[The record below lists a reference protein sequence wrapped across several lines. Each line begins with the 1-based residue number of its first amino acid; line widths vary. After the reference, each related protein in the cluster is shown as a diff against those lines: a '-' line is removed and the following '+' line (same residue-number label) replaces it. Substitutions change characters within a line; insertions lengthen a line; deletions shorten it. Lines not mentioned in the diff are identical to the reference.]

1 MKGLYNKL
9 TLVLGLAL
17 AASLAFGC
25 AEERPA
31 IDRVQPYAL
40 DKTFFVGEDLVDPA
54 DNPEFWTQ
62 GTLVDV
68 GYGASQDGLFTS
80 TYAQP
85 MSRMKWEI
93 TEDYLIGRLSY
104 ERIDDSDGKGIGDEI
119 VDGVIV
125 AVFEIKDHFDIV
137 KAYNPTTGEELN
149 ILEENSTDRP
159 WYERKYMRVDW
170 SENLNTD
177 SYDFDTLSLLGI
189 YGGVEYESLAYY
201 VDDPRH
207 EDAPYF
213 DYEGG
218 YFDITSKAFAK
229 PGVVDLS
236 HLGWGID
243 SFPACFLD
251 NDFMGG
257 SAPSGSCSPVELTI
271 RQSFRKVEDLDYE
284 PRDWD
289 GLRFQAYGGFYVE
302 RYGFERNYGMSDQK
316 WRRFLAR
323 YPIWERSHYY
333 KNADVMTGSVP
344 CFTEGTTPPGKDPHR
359 DDNGDGTE
367 DECASAGGG
376 SRCDEFRQMCTLPYQ
391 QRKQQT
397 VAWYYTEKSDPE
409 FFEASALATHDWD
422 VALRTAVRTAKYTEC
437 VKIGGADC
445 KTKYPMYVGQED
457 DNVDAVALAL
467 EVDDC
472 RNGIAYKDKKGDK
485 AACEALADTI
495 GAKRGYSDG
504 VISIAKMD
512 EMIVLCH
519 SPVLFG
525 DPPACGAR
533 RLLEGMT
540 QADCGTLED
549 TASVEG
555 DNAVDA
561 AALTACRD
569 ALRVRRGD
577 LRYHQVNVIE
587 EPQTPSPWGIYTD
600 AEDPLTG
607 MTVSAAINVWSYVNN
622 LWSQKV
628 IDQLRYIAGELET
641 EDVTEGQYVKDW
653 TRAAMAASRDGML
666 PKLTRAERD
675 RRLSE
680 LTRGYAVEDLGA
692 NYKVLAE
699 AHPEVID
706 AVRKLKQEF
715 SGVRA
720 SLDAPSTMAPIY
732 QARRKAAEGSPVEAQ
747 LMNKMIQQLHGVEG
761 MAMSDGLLDLVSP
774 LRGGN
779 PSFQRQINQMK
790 ENALGEKGRCVLY
803 EAEAPMDLVG
813 LTDVLEAKFGK
824 FNPKD
829 STEDQWVRAERMRR
843 YLAARAH
850 QSVIV
855 HEMGHSIGMRHNFV
869 SSSDAWNYRPQYW
882 QLRTKNGTVTN
893 VCEDLDPDGE
903 GCVGP
908 RYFDPVTE
916 GESANLI
923 RMFMTSSV
931 MEYAGET
938 TQDFMGLGAYDFA
951 TARMFYGDAVAVHAD
966 PSYNLGT
973 PRANTVFSKMDNFGG
988 ILGISHSYGGN
999 DIHYSELQSSLQ
1011 LIKDC
1016 TVVDPQDFVPGRYD
1030 PEFSGTFHPVLDGLI
1045 VSVNG
1050 QHTRCRQQEVD
1061 YVNWTELRIPEE
1073 EEFGGYYRGGGGVD
1087 ALGRTR
1093 VPYGFAT
1100 DRWADLG
1107 NLSVYRHDNGADAYE
1122 IFDFLITQ
1130 QEVNHIFD
1138 NYRRGRQNFSVRSA
1152 AARTQGR
1159 YNEKVRD
1166 GAKGLTLMRNI
1177 YSQFSL
1183 ELGYDFDTFW
1193 PDVAP
1198 FWFPENILASGMVFD
1213 HFTRMAARPEIGPH
1227 FRQENNPVLLSS
1239 VDTIAEAGET
1249 QVVIPNGA
1257 TGKFGDIS
1265 AGGKLIE
1272 NRLAEG
1278 MGEYDSEL
1286 TINAGSYYD
1295 KISVAMLMT
1304 ESVDNYISD
1313 SREDFVDAR
1322 YRATSLADLF
1332 PDGYRRFLANA
1343 LTDDEFLKGP
1353 RVASNASGK
1362 PLVDGEGYPSSAIG
1376 WTSWWGEEPTACF
1389 PSDGSTVCGIY
1400 GNVAAAAYGG
1410 GQGPA
1415 NVTVIDPQLGWEIQK
1430 FYIAWTLLYLPEN
1443 QQQNWL
1449 DMMRIWELGKDADPG
1464 FEGRIEFHWPYGKV
1478 YVAKTFGRETIFGK
1492 EVERGIAA
1500 RVLEYAND
1508 LMVKAFQTTDGP
1520 DINGD
1525 GAPDWYLP
1533 VLNPDTGEPI
1543 VLWDKSIA
1551 GIQDGYVYPN
1561 GTEECNADY
1570 DGGCTCSSNRAC
1582 TELKSYIEVPFFLR
1596 QTLDAY
1602 GLMAPQQK
1610 GIYD

>member
-1 MKGLYNKL
+1 M
-9 TLVLGLAL
+9 TLVIMVLMVL
-17 AASLAFGC
+17 AAGC
-25 AEERPA
+25 AAERAA

-40 DKTFFVGEDLVDPA
+40 EKKFFVGEDLADPA

-85 MSRMKWEI
+85 MSRMRWEI
-93 TEDYLIGRLSY
+93 TEDFLIGRLSY
-104 ERIDDSDGKGIGDEI
+104 ERVEGSDGKGIGAEA

-125 AVFEIKDHFDIV
+125 AVFEIDKHFDIV
-137 KAYNPTTGEELN
+137 KAYNPTTGEKLN

-159 WYERKYMRVDW
+159 WFEREYMRVDW

-189 YGGVEYESLAYY
+189 YGGIEYESLAYY

-213 DYEGG
+213 DREAG
-218 YFDITSKAFAK
+218 YFDITNKAFAR

-251 NDFMGG
+251 NDFFGG
-257 SAPSGSCSPVELTI
+257 SYPAGSCSPVELTI

-284 PRDWD
+284 PRHWD
-289 GLRFQAYGGFYVE
+289 GFRFQAYGGFYVE

-316 WRRFLAR
+316 WRRFLAL

-333 KNADVMTGSVP
+333 KNPDAMTGAIP
-344 CFTEGTTPPGKDPHR
+344 CFTEETTPPGMDPHR
-359 DDNGDGTE
+359 DLNGDGTE
-367 DECASAGGG
+367 DECAAAGTG
-376 SRCDEFRQMCTLPYQ
+376 SRCDEFRQICTLPFQ

-397 VAWYYTEKSDPE
+397 IAWYYTEKSDPE
-409 FFEASALATHDWD
+409 FFEASAMAAHDWD
-422 VALRTAVRTAKYTEC
+422 VALRTAVRTARYAEC
-437 VKIGGADC
+437 VKTGQADC
-445 KTKYPMYVGQED
+445 RTKHPMYFGQED

-472 RNGIAYKDKKGDK
+472 RNGIAYHGKNGDEK
-485 AACEALADTI
+485 ACEALADSI
-495 GAKRGYSDG
+495 GATRGYSDG

-519 SPVLFG
+519 SPVLQ
-525 DPPACGAR
+525 DDHPACGER
-533 RLLEGMT
+533 RLPAGMT
-540 QADCGTLED
+540 QADCDALEE
-549 TASVEG
+549 TAYDEG
-555 DNAVDA
+555 DDA
-561 AALTACRD
+561 ADPDRLAACRD

-577 LRYHQVNVIE
+577 LRYHQINVIQ

-607 MTVSAAINVWSYVNN
+607 MTVSASVNVWSYVND

-628 IDQLRYIAGELET
+628 IDQLRYIGGELET
-641 EDVTEGQYVKDW
+641 EEITDGEYVKDW

-666 PKLTRAERD
+666 PRLTRSERN

-680 LTRGYAVEDLGA
+680 LAGGDGAADLDA
-692 NYKVLAE
+692 RYQALAE

-706 AVRKLKQEF
+706 AGLKLKQELT
-715 SGVRA
+715 GVMA
-720 SLDAPSTMAPIY
+720 TNDAASTMAPLY
-732 QARRKAAEGSPVEAQ
+732 QARRKAAEGTVVEAE
-747 LMNKMIQQLHGVEG
+747 LMSKMMQQLHGVEG
-761 MAMSDGLLDLVSP
+761 MAMSDGLMDIVSP

-779 PSFQRQINQMK
+779 PSFQRQIYRMK
-790 ENALGEKGRCVLY
+790 QNALAEQGRCVMY

-813 LTDVLEAKFGK
+813 LKEILEAKFGA
-824 FNPKD
+824 FNPQD
-829 STEDQWVRAERMRR
+829 QIGDQWARAEKMRR
-843 YLAARAH
+843 YLARRAH

-869 SSSDAWNYRPQYW
+869 SSSDAWNFRPQYW
-882 QLRTKNGTVTN
+882 QLRTKNGTVTALCN
-893 VCEDLDPDGE
+893 DLDPTGE
-903 GCVGP
+903 NCVGP
-908 RYFDPVTE
+908 RYFDPVTDE
-916 GESANLI
+916 ESENLI
-923 RMFMTSSV
+923 RMFMHSSV

-951 TARMFYGDAVAVHAD
+951 TARMFYGDVVAVHAD
-966 PSYNLGT
+966 QSYDAGT
-973 PRANTVFSKMDNFGG
+973 PRANTVFGKLDNFGG
-988 ILGISHSYGGN
+988 ILGFSHSYGGN
-999 DIHYSELQSSLQ
+999 EIHYSELQSALQ

-1016 TVVDPQDFVPGRYD
+1016 APVDPLDFVPARYD
-1030 PEFSGTFHPVLDGLI
+1030 PAVSGAWHPVIDGLI
-1045 VSVNG
+1045 VEVNG
-1050 QHTRCRQQEVD
+1050 QYSRCRQQEVD
-1061 YVNWTELRIPEE
+1061 YVTWDQLREPTKD
-1073 EEFGGYYRGGGGVD
+1073 EFGGWYRAGGGIDG
-1087 ALGRTR
+1087 LGRTR

-1138 NYRRGRQNFSVRSA
+1138 NYRRGRQGFSIRSA
-1152 AARTQGR
+1152 AARTQRR

-1177 YSQFSL
+1177 YADFSVE

-1213 HFTRMAARPEIGPH
+1213 HFTRMAARPEAGEH
-1227 FRQENNPVLLSS
+1227 FRNGNDPVLLSS
-1239 VDTIAEAGET
+1239 EDTIGNPGQT
-1249 QVVIPNGA
+1249 VVVIPNGA
-1257 TGKFGDIS
+1257 TGKYGDIS
-1265 AGGKLIE
+1265 AGGKLVE
-1272 NRLAEG
+1272 NRLAEDQ
-1278 MGEYDSEL
+1278 GEYDSEL
-1286 TINAGSYYD
+1286 TVNAGSYYD
-1295 KISVAMLMT
+1295 KISVAMLLT

-1332 PDGYRRFLANA
+1332 PDAYRRFLGNA

-1353 RVASNASGK
+1353 RVASHPGGM
-1362 PLVDGEGYPSSAIG
+1362 PLVDDDGFPSVAIG
-1376 WTSWWGEEPTACF
+1376 WTSWWGEEPRSCF
-1389 PSDGSTVCGIY
+1389 PSSGSTVCGIY
-1400 GNVAAAAYGG
+1400 GNVSAAPYGG
-1410 GQGPA
+1410 DHGPA
-1415 NVTVIDPQLGWEIQK
+1415 NVTVIDPQIGWEIQK
-1430 FYIAWTLLYLPEN
+1430 FLIAWTLLYLPEN
-1443 QQQNWL
+1443 QHQGWM

-1464 FEGRIEFHWPYGKV
+1464 FENRIEFHWPYGKV
-1478 YVAKTFGRETIFGK
+1478 YVAKTFGREMIFGK
-1492 EVERGIAA
+1492 EVERGISG
-1500 RVLEYAND
+1500 RVLDYANE
-1508 LMVKAFQTTDGP
+1508 LLVQAFETTDGP
-1520 DINGD
+1520 DLNND
-1525 GAPDWYLP
+1525 GTPDWYIP
-1533 VLNPDTGEPI
+1533 VLDPTTGEPFVI
-1543 VLWDKSIA
+1543 WDPEVA
-1551 GIQDGYVYPN
+1551 GIQDGYVYPD
-1561 GTEECNADY
+1561 GTDECNADY
-1570 DGGCTCSSNRAC
+1570 YGGCTCSANRAC
-1582 TELKSYIEVPFFLR
+1582 IKLKKYVEVPFFLR

-1602 GLMAPQQK
+1602 NLMDPTPK
-1610 GIYD
+1610 GIWD